1 MNNDARENLIRILQN
16 AHAGE
21 LAAAYAYQGHWK
33 SLKKNS
39 AEREHIRKIERE
51 EWEHRANV
59 LRWLE
64 HFDAKPNARRERI
77 FWTIG
82 KTIGAACYVSG
93 WFFPMYF
100 AGRLESQNVQ
110 EYVDAAEYAKQLE
123 MHDCFEEM
131 MEMSRV
137 EGEHEIFFSRTVAAH
152 RLLPITK
159 RFFRWS

>member
-1 MNNDARENLIRILQN
+1 MKTSKQNLIRILQN

-21 LAAAYAYQGHWK
+21 LAAAYAYRGHWK
-33 SLKKNS
+33 SLKDSTEK
-39 AEREHIRKIERE
+39 EGIKKIEAE
-51 EWEHRANV
+51 EWTHRANV
-59 LRWLE
+59 RKWLE
-64 HFDAKPNARRERI
+64 KLGAEPRKLREKV

-82 KTIGAACYVSG
+82 KSLGIGCFVSG

-110 EYVDAAEYAKQLE
+110 EYIDAAEFAKELE
-123 MHDCFEEM
+123 MPECVAEM

-137 EGEHEIFFSRTVAAH
+137 EGEHEEFFRKVVANH

-159 RFFRWS
+159 TFFRWQ